1 MGLEMASSSAGSS
14 EGERGAFLGGCDCAT
29 MRHVCSVLFGDVDP
43 SPWLPDEKSALGSGF
58 DRLAGQDVHPQN
70 LPPRLAYVD
79 IDIDSTVT
87 NACVT

>member
-58 DRLAGQDVHPQN
+58 DRLAGQGVHPQN
-70 LPPRLAYVD
+70 LRKNDEPGGHSGFRGFLRGLPM
-79 IDIDSTVT
+79 
-87 NACVT
+87 